1 MVARRLESNTFK
13 QFPKETTVSSRK
25 FFLCLVAS
33 CAVAMTVPA
42 TLLAQEYPYKQLRI
56 IVPYP
61 PGGTVDAAARVIG
74 RRLAETIGQ
83 PVLIDNKA
91 GANGTIGADAVAKAA
106 ADGYTLLLVPSA
118 HVINPA
124 VMLNM
129 PFDVAKDFTPVS
141 IIGTLPLV
149 FISGPQQ
156 PFKTL
161 QEMVAY
167 AKAKPGQLSLGYT
180 DSSTQLVG
188 VMLKQATGIDIQLI
202 GYKGGSAM
210 VVDIIGGHVQVGATG
225 AGSAYPHYKAG
236 TVRVLGVTESKRAPA
251 MPEVPTVAEG
261 GVPGFNAQVW
271 LALLGPAG
279 MSPANVDRLHSE
291 LVKIIAEP
299 QLSARLSE
307 LGNVPRVLS
316 PAETAAV
323 IKADTE
329 MWAKA
334 ARDAGLKRQ

>member
-1 MVARRLESNTFK
+1 M
-13 QFPKETTVSSRK
+13 SSRIY
-25 FFLCLVAS
+25 FRCLVA
-33 CAVAMTVPA
+33 AFAAAMTVPA
-42 TLLAQEYPYKQLRI
+42 TSFAQDYPSKPLRI

-61 PGGTVDAAARVIG
+61 AGGTVDAAARVVG

-83 PVLIDNKA
+83 SVVIDNKA

-106 ADGYTLLLVPSA
+106 PDGYTLLLVPSA

-129 PFDVAKDFTPVS
+129 PFDVMKDFTPVS
-141 IIGTLPLV
+141 IIGSLPLV

-156 PFKTL
+156 PFRTL

-167 AKAKPGQLSLGYT
+167 AKARPGQLSLGYT

-188 VMLKQATGIDIQLI
+188 EMLKQATGMDVQLI
-202 GYKGGSAM
+202 PYKGGSAM
-210 VVDIIGGHVQVGATG
+210 AVDIIGGHVQVGATG

-236 TVRVLGVTESKRAPA
+236 TVRVLGVTESRRVPS
-251 MPEVPTVAEG
+251 MPEVPTVAEA

-271 LALLGPAG
+271 LAVLGPAG
-279 MSPANVDRLHSE
+279 MSPAIVNRLHTE

-299 QLSARLSE
+299 QTFARLSE

-316 PAETAAV
+316 PAETASV
-323 IKADTE
+323 IKTDTE

-334 ARDAGLKRQ
+334 ARDAGVKRQ

>member
-1 MVARRLESNTFK
+1 M
-13 QFPKETTVSSRK
+13 SSRIY
-25 FFLCLVAS
+25 FRCLVA
-33 CAVAMTVPA
+33 AFAAAMTVPA
-42 TLLAQEYPYKQLRI
+42 TSFAQDYPSKPLRI

-61 PGGTVDAAARVIG
+61 AGGTVDAAARVVG

-83 PVLIDNKA
+83 SVLIDNKA

-106 ADGYTLLLVPSA
+106 PDGYTLLLVPSA

-129 PFDVAKDFTPVS
+129 PFDVTKDFTPVS
-141 IIGTLPLV
+141 IIGSLPLV

-156 PFKTL
+156 PFRTL
-161 QEMVAY
+161 PEMVAY
-167 AKAKPGQLSLGYT
+167 AKARPGQLSLGYT
-180 DSSTQLVG
+180 DSSTQLVAE
-188 VMLKQATGIDIQLI
+188 MLKQATGMDMQLI
-202 GYKGGSAM
+202 PYKGGSAM
-210 VVDIIGGHVQVGATG
+210 AVDIIGGHVQVGATG

-236 TVRVLGVTESKRAPA
+236 TVRVLGVTESRRVPS
-251 MPEVPTVAEG
+251 MPEVPTVAEA

-271 LALLGPAG
+271 IALLGPAG
-279 MSPANVDRLHSE
+279 MSPAIVNRLHTE

-299 QLSARLSE
+299 QIFARLSE

-316 PAETAAV
+316 PAETASV

-334 ARDAGLKRQ
+334 ARDAGVKRQ

>member
-1 MVARRLESNTFK
+1 MPLRRI
-13 QFPKETTVSSRK
+13 
-25 FFLCLVAS
+25 FFSLAALLAT
-33 CAVAMTVPA
+33 AMAAPA
-42 TLLAQEYPYKQLRI
+42 ILAQEYPSKPLRI
-56 IVPYP
+56 IVPFT
-61 PGGTVDAAARVIG
+61 PGGTVDAAARVVG
-74 RRLAETIGQ
+74 RRLAEVIGQ

-91 GANGTIGADAVAKAA
+91 GANGTIGADAVAKAVP
-106 ADGYTLLLVPSA
+106 DGYTLLLVPSA

-149 FISGPQQ
+149 FISGTQQ

-167 AKAKPGQLSLGYT
+167 AKARPGQLSLGYT

-188 VMLKQATGIDIQLI
+188 EMLKQASGIDMQLI

-279 MSPANVDRLHSE
+279 MPPAIVNRLHAE

-299 QLSARLSE
+299 QLATRLSE

-329 MWAKA
+329 MWARA
-334 ARDAGLKRQ
+334 AKDAGLKRQ

>member
-1 MVARRLESNTFK
+1 M
-13 QFPKETTVSSRK
+13 SSRIY
-25 FFLCLVAS
+25 FRCLVA
-33 CAVAMTVPA
+33 AFAAAMTVPA
-42 TLLAQEYPYKQLRI
+42 TSFAQDYPSKPLRI

-61 PGGTVDAAARVIG
+61 AGGTVDAAARVVG

-83 PVLIDNKA
+83 SVVIDNKA

-106 ADGYTLLLVPSA
+106 PDGYTLLLVPSA

-129 PFDVAKDFTPVS
+129 PFDVMKDFTPVS
-141 IIGTLPLV
+141 IIGSLPLV

-156 PFKTL
+156 PFRTL
-161 QEMVAY
+161 PEMVAY
-167 AKAKPGQLSLGYT
+167 AKARPGQLSLGYT

-188 VMLKQATGIDIQLI
+188 EMLKQATGMDMQLI
-202 GYKGGSAM
+202 PYKGGSAM
-210 VVDIIGGHVQVGATG
+210 AVDIIGGHVQVGATG

-236 TVRVLGVTESKRAPA
+236 TVRVLGVTESRRVPS
-251 MPEVPTVAEG
+251 MPEVPTVAEA

-271 LALLGPAG
+271 LAVLGPAG
-279 MSPANVDRLHSE
+279 MSPAIVNRLHTE

-299 QLSARLSE
+299 QTFARLSE

-316 PAETAAV
+316 PAETASV
-323 IKADTE
+323 IKTDTE

-334 ARDAGLKRQ
+334 ARDAGVKRQ